1 MNNNLLILMLV
12 VIIWMILD
20 HFLFVRYIRKV
31 NSLDKILF
39 SYLAQLRDL
48 DNKLESWEE
57 MSNDEV
63 QILEKEQH
71 HIQNL
76 IDIHLIKYDSL

>member
-1 MNNNLLILMLV
+1 MLV